1 MTYNDSIF
9 AAIKAIRVNVLRSV
23 LTALGIIIGV
33 AAVIIMIAVGAG
45 AQSQVDNLIKS
56 LGVPV
61 YTSKKNPN
69 FEIVKMG

>member
-33 AAVIIMIAVGAG
+33 AAVIIML
-45 AQSQVDNLIKS
+45 SLIH
-56 LGVPV
+56 
-61 YTSKKNPN
+61 
-69 FEIVKMG
+69 I